1 MQLTIKA
8 RLLGLTISGLV
19 FVPGVSDEKLE
30 DVMGI

>member
-1 MQLTIKA
+1 MQLTIKT

-30 DVMGI
+30 DAMGI